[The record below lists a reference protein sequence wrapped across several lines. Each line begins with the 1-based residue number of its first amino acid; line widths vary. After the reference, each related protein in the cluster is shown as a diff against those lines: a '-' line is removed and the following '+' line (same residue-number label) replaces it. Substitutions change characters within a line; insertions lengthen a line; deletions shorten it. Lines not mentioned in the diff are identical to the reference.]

1 MVFELLQQFG
11 AFGENAAVSADN
23 LMVATNTTRRE
34 LYRAIRSERLKGT
47 PILSQKK
54 NGGGYFLPLTD
65 HDVMM
70 CADRIDREGRAQ
82 QRAARKMRT
91 AWKRGTV

>member
-1 MVFELLQQFG
+1 MVFKLLQQFG

-23 LMVATNTTRRE
+23 LMRALNITRRE
-34 LYRAIRSERLKGT
+34 LYSVIRSERLKGA

-54 NGGGYFLPLTD
+54 NGGGYFLPMTD
-65 HDVMM
+65 YDVIM
-70 CADRIDREGRAQ
+70 CAERMDREGRAQ

-91 AWKRGTV
+91 AWERGKV